1 MESMES
7 MWEKFS
13 LTEHEEDTYDLGASL
28 DQSSHV
34 LAAKFVTRRT
44 VNAESVARTFKP
56 LWKTAH
62 GFTVK
67 DMGENRMVFSF
78 EDVVDLERV
87 LLNEPWTYDK
97 HLVILQRIVSD
108 VAIESVVFSS
118 VPFWIQI
125 HGLPIRSQ
133 KAEVAEGIGRSLGE
147 VDPFLESE
155 GFAGGGSYVRIR
167 VRLDCSKPLCRSR
180 RVRLGEGRM
189 GWLSFKFERLPIFC
203 YHCGLLTH
211 AIKDCEAWLRQGGG
225 DIEGPHQYGDW
236 LRANAEYVGKTRV
249 VSVKGCRREPPSG
262 GGFSRDMRVT
272 VDPIVPDITPKSREQ
287 LREND
292 LEPLSNSNDK
302 AGKSN
307 HSSDVAVET
316 GGPFSTVAQCV
327 ERVEQI
333 QVWGSS
339 PEVLAKPKHTKWK
352 KLARE
357 VVKELTDL
365 VRIKDPSAV
374 FIIETWLD
382 EDRLEILRC
391 KLSFANKLVVPRRNR
406 GGGLVLFWKRDLAMT
421 IKSFSTCHIDTIINE
436 GTELAWR
443 FTGFYGAP
451 ETQNRAHSWNVLRT
465 LHQQFSLPWCCA
477 GDFNELVSGEEKK
490 GGRPRPDAQMQAFRS
505 VLDDCGFQDLG
516 FNGPEFTWCNNRQYG
531 ATIWARLDR
540 FVVNTEWLLRFQDSR
555 VHHIPG
561 SLSDHMPLWLSPT
574 VVGHS
579 PRRQVFRF
587 ESMWLTDEGCQRT
600 VEDAWRNNHD
610 GSHMVQLWN
619 QVKDCRR
626 RLRFWSRN
634 SFGSV
639 RRALAEKRKQLE
651 KAELISMHGG
661 DHSRVMTLR
670 SELGILLE
678 REEKMWSQRSRASWL
693 QEGDRNTR
701 FFHSRASQ
709 RRRRN
714 TIVGLSDDNGS
725 WCDQPNQ
732 VVGIAL
738 DYFQNLFHTMG
749 PTDVDR
755 VLDHIPHVITEDMH
769 SILSKEYS
777 ASEVERAIMQMG
789 PRTAPGPDGMP
800 PLFYQSFWPLIGNDV
815 TAAVLSSLNSGS
827 ILQAINHTYSY
838 SESKG
843 PTNHRVPPHY
853 CCSACLFPGLN
864 STGKTQS
871 AFVPGRL
878 ITDNILVAFE
888 TLHHMKHHMSGKT
901 GSMAL
906 KLDMSKAYDRVEWV
920 IPSWRY
926 DQNGISS
933 ETQIIA
939 LIMEC
944 LRTAYVEC
952 QKVLDILSLYERASG
967 QSINKAKTT
976 LFFSKSTPAADQAD
990 IIRFLGVPVLK
1001 SYEKYLGLP
1010 SFIGRSKMK
1019 SFAFI
1024 KDRVWLKLQGWKE
1037 RLLSQAGRE
1046 ILIKAVVQ
1054 AIPTYSMSC
1063 FRLPDRLCHELEG
1076 LMRRFWWGHGD
1087 NKRKICWIKWKSLCQ
1102 PKSWGGMGFRG
1113 LKQFNT
1119 ALLGKQVWRLMT
1131 EKDSLFYKVFQA
1143 KFFPRGSIMEA
1154 KENSRGSFAWKSI
1167 LGARQ
1172 LIRSGMWWRVGD
1184 GSQVK
1189 VWGDSWL
1196 PTLSAPKLIS
1206 PCPSPLTDLT
1216 VEKLID
1222 PNTHSWALGNYE
1234 PYLLPFEVAEISRIP
1249 LSLCGARDAL
1259 VWPAS
1264 SDGLFS
1270 VRSAY
1275 RLLLNQ
1281 EVSLTPSSSSNDFM
1295 RRLWKSIWSLPVT
1308 PKVRNFLWR
1317 ACGESLS
1324 TSLNLWKRKVIVAPI
1339 CDQCQGSPEDA
1350 LHALWSC
1357 PIVARVGQKENWLSP
1372 LFSRNFLDFTDVVSA
1387 ILEMGP
1393 MCQAALF
1400 GFLAWSIWQV
1410 RNKRRLNQGGVDLE
1424 GVNQRA
1430 YCLASEFS
1438 AGLVN
1443 QLPRPAPPRCL
1454 RWSPPP
1460 PGYVKVNYDGA
1471 VFLETMEAG
1480 LGVVIRDE
1488 LGRPMVSLSQK
1499 VPFPGSSTA
1508 VEALALRRAMFLA
1521 IEMGFYS
1528 VIVEG
1533 DSEMLVR
1540 AVTSLGGSAT
1550 VYGHVV
1556 EDVQYLTQQMTH
1568 CEFTYV
1574 QTSTKPNSTSSCK
1587 ES

>member
-1 MESMES
+1 MNCLV
-7 MWEKFS
+7 WNCRG
-13 LTEHEEDTYDLGASL
+13 LGNP
-28 DQSSHV
+28 
-34 LAAKFVTRRT
+34 RT
-44 VNAESVARTFKP
+44 
-56 LWKTAH
+56 
-62 GFTVK
+62 
-67 DMGENRMVFSF
+67 
-78 EDVVDLERV
+78 
-87 LLNEPWTYDK
+87 
-97 HLVILQRIVSD
+97 
-108 VAIESVVFSS
+108 
-118 VPFWIQI
+118 
-125 HGLPIRSQ
+125 
-133 KAEVAEGIGRSLGE
+133 
-147 VDPFLESE
+147 
-155 GFAGGGSYVRIR
+155 
-167 VRLDCSKPLCRSR
+167 
-180 RVRLGEGRM
+180 
-189 GWLSFKFERLPIFC
+189 
-203 YHCGLLTH
+203 
-211 AIKDCEAWLRQGGG
+211 
-225 DIEGPHQYGDW
+225 
-236 LRANAEYVGKTRV
+236 
-249 VSVKGCRREPPSG
+249 
-262 GGFSRDMRVT
+262 
-272 VDPIVPDITPKSREQ
+272 
-287 LREND
+287 
-292 LEPLSNSNDK
+292 
-302 AGKSN
+302 
-307 HSSDVAVET
+307 
-316 GGPFSTVAQCV
+316 
-327 ERVEQI
+327 
-333 QVWGSS
+333 
-339 PEVLAKPKHTKWK
+339 
-352 KLARE
+352 
-357 VVKELTDL
+357 VKELTDL

-531 ATIWARLDR
+531 ATVWARLDR

-827 ILQAINHTYSY
+827 ILQAINHTYITLIPKVKSPTRITEFRPISLCNVIY
-838 SESKG
+838 KILSKVLANRLKLILPRIISE
-843 PTNHRVPPHY
+843 
-853 CCSACLFPGLN
+853 
-864 STGKTQS
+864 TQS

-906 KLDMSKAYDRVEWV
+906 KLDMSKAYDRVEWAYLAGV
-920 IPSWRY
+920 MTKMGFPP
-926 DQNGISS
+926 
-933 ETQIIA
+933 QIIA

-944 LRTAYVEC
+944 LRTVSYSVLLNGETHGFFKPTRGLRQGDPLSPYLFLLCTEGFHGLLKAATASGDIHGVSISRYGPKLSHLFFADDSLLFCKANVQEC

-1317 ACGESLS
+1317 ACGESLP

-1471 VFLETMEAG
+1471 VFLETMEAS

-1574 QTSTKPNSTSSCK
+1574 RRQLNQIAHALARRANSVYDFATWMEAVPSDLWHVILQDLSP
-1587 ES
+1587 